1 MDTESSQPYLLL
13 VITLNYKKLCA
24 QGYAITKEADKG
36 NQRPGPGEE
45 LSNLKNFLGLAGA
58 IVETTLQVNISLFL
72 ILTSQFTRGLSP
84 VITPHKSPLHITPIS
99 DSIFREPTLRQ

>member
-45 LSNLKNFLGLAGA
+45 LSNLKNCEKKKKLFKLA
-58 IVETTLQVNISLFL
+58 
-72 ILTSQFTRGLSP
+72 SP
-84 VITPHKSPLHITPIS
+84 WYFVIAAQAGT
-99 DSIFREPTLRQ
+99 